1 MSASEKLGN
10 FAKVFERALQYLE
23 GKGQIYSARNFALL
37 YLVSE
42 LINDFW
48 GVRVELLDRY
58 ADKVVALSQIERSMW
73 RTVAQ
78 ENVRSVF
85 EGLKQEVTVQELQPE
100 RLRLLQIAREK
111 K

>member
-1 MSASEKLGN
+1 MSSERLGN
-10 FAKVFERALQYLE
+10 FAKVFERALSYLE

-42 LINDFW
+42 LISDFW

-58 ADKVVALSQIERSMW
+58 ADKVIALSQIERSMW

-85 EGLKQEVTVQELQPE
+85 EGLKQEVTIQELQPE